1 MGRQSIPFMAAK
13 RLAPSLVAASWL
25 ALSGFAPEPRAD
37 LAYDMAVLGDG
48 AGSAYP
54 PVEPGG
60 QYPPEERERVTPP
73 AATPPP
79 PRAAAPRKTSWT
91 LSVDASV
98 TGDSN
103 ITGGTSL
110 DAIAIDTGAG
120 PAPVPVD
127 PAFRAKASIGLGAS
141 AAAGVRAP
149 VSKTV
154 SLAFDAEGYALRY
167 PDSPGANDSSALAAA
182 GIAVA
187 DGQSS
192 GILQFTAYDRWYG
205 GASASRGFGL
215 RGNWRQAIG
224 SGQHVGLYVDARVF
238 ESDWGDA
245 LTGRSASAFLSYDAT
260 LDPTTTAAGG
270 LYLRRDWMHDDAFS
284 NAELGG
290 YVSLTHYLSST
301 VTGGISAGLGRS
313 EYDSPLVYLSPEARR
328 DWRAYASL
336 WLTARKPVA
345 LGLYPSLTYTYGR
358 TSSNIA
364 FYRSDRHRLRLGVSR
379 SF

>member
-1 MGRQSIPFMAAK
+1 MAAK
-13 RLAPSLVAASWL
+13 RLAPSLLAAAWL

-37 LAYDMAVLGDG
+37 LAYDMAVLDDG
-48 AGSAYP
+48 AGSTYP

-60 QYPPEERERVTPP
+60 QYPPEERDRVTPP
-73 AATPPP
+73 VAKPPP
-79 PRAAAPRKTSWT
+79 PRPAAPRKTSWT
-91 LSVDASV
+91 LNVDASV

-110 DAIAIDTGAG
+110 DAVAIDSGSG

-127 PAFRAKASIGLGAS
+127 PAFRAKASVGLGAS

-149 VSKTV
+149 VSKAV

-167 PDSPGANDSSALAAA
+167 ADAPRANDSSALAAA

-187 DGQSS
+187 EGQGS
-192 GILQFTAYDRWYG
+192 GLLQLTAYDRWYG

-224 SGQHVGLYVDARVF
+224 GGQHVGLYLDARVF
-238 ESDWGDA
+238 ESDWGNA
-245 LTGRSASAFLSYDAT
+245 LTGRSASVFLSYDAT
-260 LDPTTTAAGG
+260 LDPATTAAGG
-270 LYLRRDWMHDDAFS
+270 IYLRRDWMHADAFS
-284 NAELGG
+284 NSELGA
-290 YVSLTHYLSST
+290 YASLTHYLSPT
-301 VTGGISAGLGRS
+301 VTGGVSAGLGRS
-313 EYDSPLVYLSPEARR
+313 GYDSPLVYLSPEVRR

-336 WLTARKPVA
+336 WLTARKPLA

-358 TSSNIA
+358 TWSNVA
-364 FYRSDRHRLRLGVSR
+364 FYRSDRHRLRLGLAR